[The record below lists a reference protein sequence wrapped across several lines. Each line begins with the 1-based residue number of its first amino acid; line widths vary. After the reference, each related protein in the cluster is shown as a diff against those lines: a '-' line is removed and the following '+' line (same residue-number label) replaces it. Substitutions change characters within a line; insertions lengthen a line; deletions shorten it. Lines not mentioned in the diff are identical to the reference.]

1 MGPDTS
7 FLKSGKTDRKIP
19 IFVSGGSH
27 IFVLPEISDSDLRHF
42 FDEKKAEA
50 GVPINFFRSETRAV
64 QFAGLAPP
72 IDKIVEIILFFRN
85 KNVF

>member
-50 GVPINFFRSETRAV
+50 GVPINFFSIRNTSGAVCRTRA
-64 QFAGLAPP
+64 AY
-72 IDKIVEIILFFRN
+72 
-85 KNVF
+85 